1 MSRNHPVRNLV
12 EVGFSGGFTRGSSF
26 LATPGFVTGVPL
38 GHGSARKLWIM
49 GRYRPPR
56 QSQSGTCRGGGGSV
70 GIRRVGAAGTGR
82 GRTGR

>member
-26 LATPGFVTGVPL
+26 LATPGFVTAVPL

-49 GRYRPPR
+49 GGIDSRYKA
-56 QSQSGTCRGGGGSV
+56 SAALAAAA
-70 GIRRVGAAGTGR
+70 GAA
-82 GRTGR
+82 